1 MPPAGTQASIHAG
14 QRAVKHDHHAP
25 RRPPARRFHREEGG
39 MATTRMESPSRA
51 DSLGGWALFAA
62 IILVIAGGLNIINGL
77 AAINHGSYYGS
88 QVMFGSLRTW
98 GWIMLIAGIV
108 QLAAGLMVFARNIYG
123 YYIGVVVAMLGVF
136 VWFFLMFSAPIPA
149 LIAVITNFLIMYG
162 LTVGSTDV
170 A

>member
-1 MPPAGTQASIHAG
+1 
-14 QRAVKHDHHAP
+14 
-25 RRPPARRFHREEGG
+25 
-39 MATTRMESPSRA
+39 MATRTESPSHV
-51 DSLGGWALFAA
+51 DSLGGWALFSA
-62 IILVIAGGLNIINGL
+62 IVLVIAGGLNIINGF
-77 AAINHGSYYGS
+77 AAINHGSYYSG
-88 QVMFGSLRTW
+88 QIQFGSLKTW
-98 GWIMLIAGIV
+98 GWIMLIAGIA

>member
-1 MPPAGTQASIHAG
+1 
-14 QRAVKHDHHAP
+14 
-25 RRPPARRFHREEGG
+25 
-39 MATTRMESPSRA
+39 MATRIESSSRV

-62 IILVIAGGLNIINGL
+62 IVLVLAGGLNIINGL
-77 AAINHGSYYGS
+77 AAVNHGSYYSS
-88 QVMFGSLRTW
+88 QVMFGSLKTW
-98 GWIMLIAGIV
+98 GWIMLIAGIC

-123 YYIGVVVAMLGVF
+123 YYAGVVLAMLGVF

-162 LTVGSTDV
+162 LTVGSAEV